1 MRTLIEPVY
10 AAFAMEQV
18 SDPYRATLSGFYAV
32 TWSIGFSIG
41 PTVVGWLQTNVN
53 LSTSFV
59 FGACLSVSA
68 SLLLLF
74 SADAA
79 SPLHEVRIWL
89 EKSALT
95 YLLP

>member
-18 SDPYRATLSGFYAV
+18 SDRHRATLSGFYSV

-41 PTVVGWLQTNVN
+41 PTIAGWLQTNVN

-59 FGACLSVSA
+59 FGAICLSLSA
-68 SLLLLF
+68 RLLLLF
-74 SADAA
+74 FGKRRLA
-79 SPLHEVRIWL
+79 
-89 EKSALT
+89 
-95 YLLP
+95 